1 MCKRNDLNSCRSGR
15 HRRAVG

>member
-1 MCKRNDLNSCRSGR
+1 MYKRNDLNSCRSGR